1 MKYTLILLLGVFVSA
16 VSQVMLKKSAEK
28 PHASPLKEYLNP
40 LVIGAY
46 ALFILS
52 TLMSVWAYKGVSLGL
67 GAVLEATGY
76 LYVTFFGAFLF
87 REKVTV
93 RKAAALVLI
102 IAGVILSS
110 V

>member
-40 LVIGAY
+40 LVAGAY
-46 ALFILS
+46 ALFLLS
-52 TLMSVWAYKGVSLGL
+52 TLMSVWAYRGVSLGL

-76 LYVTFFGAFLF
+76 LYVTFFGITLF
-87 REKVTV
+87 HEKLNAK
-93 RKAAALVLI
+93 KAAALILI
-102 IAGVILSS
+102 VAGVILSS